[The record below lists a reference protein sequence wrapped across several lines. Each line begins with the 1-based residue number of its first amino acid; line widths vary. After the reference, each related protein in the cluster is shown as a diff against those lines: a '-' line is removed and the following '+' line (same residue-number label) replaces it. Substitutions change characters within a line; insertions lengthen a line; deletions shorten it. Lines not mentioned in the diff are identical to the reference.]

1 MKGEIMSRGLPIL
14 VAAFILIALIA
25 TPSLASPATATRTLP
40 ASASSAAEFD
50 VAIEPSGCGAFG
62 QVVETLPDGFT
73 CISCTPSD
81 VGVEQAGHTIKFTFL
96 GSADFTY
103 RVRAPTVAAITTY
116 TFHGIVK
123 DEDKTEYPIQD
134 DDITVTVSTPPC
146 ETYTLT
152 LTVDGNGSTT
162 PSEGSHAYDAGTV
175 LDIGATPASDWRFD
189 RWSSNVAD
197 RSSSSTT
204 VTIDSD
210 KTVTAYF
217 TQIPAAMHT
226 LTVACEP
233 SEGGRVVL
241 DPAAEGNRY
250 EEGTMV
256 GLTAIPND
264 GYAFSSWNGDL
275 AGSNNPNTV
284 TVDSDKNVL
293 ANFEFLETES
303 PATFV
308 LSPLNISPEQVE
320 ANEDVRISTNI
331 TNHGGQIGTYDAVL
345 YINGQ
350 VEDRHLVSVSPGSAQ
365 TVVFSISKAT
375 PGTYSVS
382 LGGEQGRFTIVASQS
397 GSRALDTGIMIAI
410 VVIMAL
416 IAALVLLFRRTKKR
430 T

>member
-1 MKGEIMSRGLPIL
+1 MTSRRFRAVVAIL
-14 VAAFILIALIA
+14 ILIAMIA
-25 TPSLASPATATRTLP
+25 TPCVALAATATRTLP
-40 ASASSAAEFD
+40 AWVASGTEFD

-73 CISCTPSD
+73 YISCTPSD
-81 VGVEQAGHTIKFTFL
+81 IGVEQVGNTIKFTFL
-96 GSADFTY
+96 GSAGFTY
-103 RVRAPTVAAITTY
+103 RVRAPTVAATTTY

-175 LDIGATPASDWRFD
+175 LDIGTTPASGWRFD

-217 TQIPAAMHT
+217 TQIPPAMHT
-226 LTVACEP
+226 LTVTCEP
-233 SEGGRVVL
+233 SEAGGVVL
-241 DPAAEGNRY
+241 DPEAEGNQY
-250 EEGTMV
+250 EEGTLV
-256 GLTAIPND
+256 GLTAIPDD
-264 GYAFSSWNGDL
+264 GYTFGGWGGDL
-275 AGSNNPNTV
+275 TGSNNPNTV
-284 TVDSDKNVL
+284 TMDSDKNVL
-293 ANFEFLETES
+293 ANFVFLETVS

-308 LSPLNISPEQVE
+308 LSALNISPEQVQPNQ
-320 ANEDVRISTNI
+320 AVRISTNI
-331 TNHGGQIGTYDAVL
+331 TNNGGQIGTYDAVL

-350 VEDRHLVSVSPGSAQ
+350 IEDSHMVSVSPRSAQ
-365 TVVFSISKAT
+365 TVVFSITKAT

-382 LGGEQGRFTIVASQS
+382 LGGQQGRFTVVASQS
-397 GSRALDTGIMIAI
+397 GSSTLDTGIMIAI

-416 IAALVLLFRRTKKR
+416 IAALALLFRRVKKR